1 MRERETLMLAVVG
14 MDEVVST
21 GTVSGCTSEKQNNGR
36 IGCTSEK
43 QKNGRLNV
51 FLQIR
56 RKAE

>member
-1 MRERETLMLAVVG
+1 MLAVVG